1 MAEFLIITGLSGAGR
16 SQAGATLEDL
26 GWFVIDNMPTPLI
39 TKVAELVTAGEMA
52 TATTTAT
59 ITATTTATTNATTNA
74 TTVATAERVALVVG
88 RRAGQLNELSG
99 AVAELRATTGNR
111 VKLLFLEASDEV
123 LVRRYEG
130 TRRRHPVSAAEG
142 VAESIA
148 LERELLQP
156 IRESADVIIDT
167 TDLNVHQLRRRLIE
181 IFTPTAETMQIQ
193 LVSFGFKHGV
203 PLDVDTVFDCRFL
216 PNPHWVD
223 ELRPLTGLDEPV
235 RRFVLDQPG
244 TNEFINRV
252 DHLLGLVLPAY
263 VKEGKSYLTIAV
275 GCTGGRH
282 RSVVLAEELAQRVG
296 RYGFAPLVHHR
307 DIDR

>member
-1 MAEFLIITGLSGAGR
+1 MAEFLIITGMSGAGR
-16 SQAGATLEDL
+16 SQAGATFEDL

-39 TKVAELVTAGEMA
+39 TKVAELM
-52 TATTTAT
+52 TATDSSSET
-59 ITATTTATTNATTNA
+59 
-74 TTVATAERVALVVG
+74 ERVALVVG
-88 RRAGQLNELSG
+88 RRAGQFHELTG
-99 AVAELRATTGNR
+99 AIAELRATATNR

-130 TRRRHPVSAAEG
+130 TRRRHPLGAAEG

-148 LERELLQP
+148 LERELLRP

-167 TDLNVHQLRRRLIE
+167 TDLNVHQLRRRLVE
-181 IFTPTAETMQIQ
+181 TFTPTAETMQIQ
-193 LVSFGFKHGV
+193 VMSFGFKHGV
-203 PLDVDTVFDCRFL
+203 PLDTDTVFDCRFL

-235 RRFVLDQPG
+235 RRFVLDQPA

-282 RSVVLAEELAQRVG
+282 RSVVLAEELVQRIA
-296 RYGFAPLVHHR
+296 RYGFAPLLHHR

>member
-1 MAEFLIITGLSGAGR
+1 MAEFLVITGLSGAGR

-26 GWFVIDNMPTPLI
+26 GWFVIDNMPTVLI
-39 TKVAELVTAGEMA
+39 TKVAELVAADGTGADGSGAAEAGR
-52 TATTTAT
+52 
-59 ITATTTATTNATTNA
+59 
-74 TTVATAERVALVVG
+74 ERVALVVG
-88 RRAGQLNELSG
+88 RQAGELNDLMG
-99 AVAELRATTGNR
+99 AVAELRARTGGR
-111 VKLLFLEASDEV
+111 VKVLFLEASDEV
-123 LVRRYEG
+123 LVRRFEG

-148 LERELLQP
+148 LERQLLQP

-181 IFTPTAETMQIQ
+181 TFSPTAETMQIQ
-193 LVSFGFKHGV
+193 VVSFGFKHGV

-223 ELRPLTGLDEPV
+223 ELRPLTGLDGAV
-235 RRFVLDQPG
+235 RRFVLEQPSAG
-244 TNEFINRV
+244 EFLNRV

-263 VKEGKSYLTIAV
+263 VTEGKAYLTVAV
-275 GCTGGRH
+275 GCTGGHH
-282 RSVVLAEELAQRVG
+282 RSVVLAEELGHRIA
-296 RYGFAPLVHHR
+296 RYGFAPLVFHR

>member
-1 MAEFLIITGLSGAGR
+1 MVTMAEFLIITGLSGAGR
-16 SQAGATLEDL
+16 SQAGATFEDL

-39 TKVAELVTAGEMA
+39 TKVAELVAASETADAAGGAEGA
-52 TATTTAT
+52 EAGP
-59 ITATTTATTNATTNA
+59 
-74 TTVATAERVALVVG
+74 AERVALVVG
-88 RRAGQLNELSG
+88 RRAGQLSELTG
-99 AVAELRATTGNR
+99 AVAELRAMTGGR

-130 TRRRHPVSAAEG
+130 TRRRHPLNAAEG
-142 VAESIA
+142 LTDSIA
-148 LERELLQP
+148 LERALLQP

-181 IFTPTAETMQIQ
+181 MFTQTAETMQIQ
-193 LVSFGFKHGV
+193 VVSFGFKHGV

-223 ELRPLTGLDEPV
+223 QLRPLTGLDEPV
-235 RRFVLDQPG
+235 RRFVLDQPA
-244 TNEFINRV
+244 TNEFVNRV

-282 RSVVLAEELAQRVG
+282 RSVVLAEELVQRIG
-296 RYGFAPLVHHR
+296 RYGFAPLLHHR

>member
-1 MAEFLIITGLSGAGR
+1 MAEFLIITGMSGAGR
-16 SQAGATLEDL
+16 SQAGATFEDL

-39 TKVAELVTAGEMA
+39 TKVAELMTAPDAPSE
-52 TATTTAT
+52 
-59 ITATTTATTNATTNA
+59 N
-74 TTVATAERVALVVG
+74 ERVALVVG
-88 RRAGQLNELSG
+88 RRAGQLNELTG
-99 AVAELRATTGNR
+99 AIAELRATTEDR

-123 LVRRYEG
+123 LVRRFEG
-130 TRRRHPVSAAEG
+130 TRRRHPLGAAEG

-167 TDLNVHQLRRRLIE
+167 TELNVHQLRRRLVE
-181 IFTPTAETMQIQ
+181 TFSPTAETMQIQ
-193 LVSFGFKHGV
+193 VMSFGFKHGV
-203 PLDVDTVFDCRFL
+203 PLDTDTVFDCRFL

-235 RRFVLDQPG
+235 RRFVLDQPA

-252 DHLLGLVLPAY
+252 DHLLALVLPAY

-282 RSVVLAEELAQRVG
+282 RSVVLAEELVQRIA
-296 RYGFAPLVHHR
+296 RYGFAPLIHHR

>member
-1 MAEFLIITGLSGAGR
+1 MAEFLIIAGMSGAGR
-16 SQAGATLEDL
+16 SQAGATFEDL

-39 TKVAELVTAGEMA
+39 TKVAELIA
-52 TATTTAT
+52 TPENPADPAAT
-59 ITATTTATTNATTNA
+59 
-74 TTVATAERVALVVG
+74 ERVALVVG
-88 RRAGQLNELSG
+88 RRAGQLHELTG
-99 AVAELRATTGNR
+99 AIAQLRETSGNR

-130 TRRRHPVSAAEG
+130 TRRRHPMGAAEG

-148 LERELLQP
+148 LEREVLRP

-167 TDLNVHQLRRRLIE
+167 TDLNVHELRRRLVE
-181 IFTPTAETMQIQ
+181 TFTPTTETMQIQ
-193 LVSFGFKHGV
+193 VMSFGFKHGV
-203 PLDVDTVFDCRFL
+203 PLDSDTVFDCRFL

-235 RRFVLDQPG
+235 RRFVLDQPS

-252 DHLLGLVLPAY
+252 DHLLALVLPAY

-282 RSVVLAEELAQRVG
+282 RSVVLAEELAQRIG
-296 RYGFAPLVHHR
+296 RYGFAPLLHHR

>member
-1 MAEFLIITGLSGAGR
+1 MSGAGR
-16 SQAGATLEDL
+16 SQAGATFEDL

-39 TKVAELVTAGEMA
+39 TKVAELM
-52 TATTTAT
+52 TATDSSSET
-59 ITATTTATTNATTNA
+59 
-74 TTVATAERVALVVG
+74 ERVALVVG
-88 RRAGQLNELSG
+88 RRAGQLHELTG
-99 AVAELRATTGNR
+99 AIAELRATATNR

-130 TRRRHPVSAAEG
+130 TRRRHPLGAAEG
-142 VAESIA
+142 VVESIA
-148 LERELLQP
+148 LERELLRP

-167 TDLNVHQLRRRLIE
+167 TDLNVHQLRRRLVE
-181 IFTPTAETMQIQ
+181 TFTPTAETMQIQ
-193 LVSFGFKHGV
+193 VMSFGFKHGV
-203 PLDVDTVFDCRFL
+203 PLDTDTVFDCRFL

-235 RRFVLDQPG
+235 RRFVLDQPA

-282 RSVVLAEELAQRVG
+282 RSVVLAEELVQRIA
-296 RYGFAPLVHHR
+296 RYGFAPLLHHR